1 MLVISNA
8 TGAHKSDKFH
18 YGYLSKGE
26 TVDVV
31 LHGECL
37 SVCMV
42 EDVVFHG
49 HRGKEEDNICVI
61 CWSSKVS
68 LKLASVWH

>member
-1 MLVISNA
+1 MDIVLC
-8 TGAHKSDKFH
+8 
-18 YGYLSKGE
+18 GE
-26 TVDVV
+26 
-31 LHGECL
+31 GL

-49 HRGKEEDNICVI
+49 HRGKEKENVCVI

-68 LKLASVWH
+68 LMLARVWH